1 MATKD
6 VKEFNGWFNRSYARL
21 KERLSIYG
29 KIDEDAFHDAY
40 LAVRKQIMFS
50 SVGIED
56 PESYFFGC
64 YRRILQSGAR
74 DESRYDSPGDEYFAR
89 LGETDCEEETEEREE
104 MLTGCDRL
112 VRDIQKFLRRHFSY
126 EGLQDIHA
134 AVLRDRK
141 FVPHHSQAH
150 GREDLG
156 GDTQGTGDDGIRPGK
171 PEVHRPK
178 KIDHGRRGGIKD
190 NKCITQNIIDYET
203 DSL

>member
-29 KIDEDAFHDAY
+29 KIDEDVFLDAY

-89 LGETDCEEETEEREE
+89 LGETDCAEETEEREE

-112 VRDIQKFLRRHFSY
+112 HFSY
-126 EGLQDIHA
+126 EDYRIFM
-134 AVLRDRK
+134 LRFYETGSSFRTIARHMGEKTSVVTRRAQAMMESIRANRK
-141 FVPHHSQAH
+141 FIAQ
-150 GREDLG
+150 
-156 GDTQGTGDDGIRPGK
+156 
-171 PEVHRPK
+171 
-178 KIDHGRRGGIKD
+178 RRLIMAG
-190 NKCITQNIIDYET
+190 EAA
-203 DSL
+203 

>member
-1 MATKD
+1 MKD
-6 VKEFNGWFNRSYARL
+6 FNEWFGRSYARL

-40 LAVRKQIMFS
+40 LAVRKQVMFS
-50 SVGIED
+50 GGIED
-56 PESYFFGC
+56 WESYFFGC

-89 LGETDCEEETEEREE
+89 LGETDCAEETEEREE

-126 EGLQDIHA
+126 EDYRIFM
-134 AVLRDRK
+134 LRFYETGSSFRTIARHMGEK
-141 FVPHHSQAH
+141 TSVV
-150 GREDLG
+150 
-156 GDTQGTGDDGIRPGK
+156 QGTGDDGIHPGK

-178 KIDHGRRGGIKD
+178 KIDNGRRGGMTGMKD
-190 NKCITQNIIDYET
+190 NECITQNIIDYET

>member
-74 DESRYDSPGDEYFAR
+74 DESRYDSPGEDYRIFMLRFYETGSSFRTIAR
-89 LGETDCEEETEEREE
+89 HMGEKTSVVTRRAQAMMES
-104 MLTGCDRL
+104 
-112 VRDIQKFLRRHFSY
+112 VR
-126 EGLQDIHA
+126 A
-134 AVLRDRK
+134 NRK
-141 FVPHHSQAH
+141 FIA
-150 GREDLG
+150 
-156 GDTQGTGDDGIRPGK
+156 
-171 PEVHRPK
+171 
-178 KIDHGRRGGIKD
+178 RRRLIMAG
-190 NKCITQNIIDYET
+190 EAA
-203 DSL
+203 